1 MRALLAFTSALSIG
15 LALAATPSVA
25 QAGQY
30 VVHVHGRGQ
39 SGWGDNPMYSQPGWQ
54 TVGVSYNATTATL
67 AQANA
72 QLRPQLAQF
81 CSGSNSCIIVAYSN
95 GALQL
100 GYTQANYP
108 SVLANA
114 LYVEAGGAASGG
126 TELLN
131 SWTST
136 VGSWLGATYPNG
148 VDATLT
154 VSGARNA
161 YNHSLSAGI
170 NTYHLGGN
178 TGPGNAIWW
187 ATSGFISGD
196 DDSVVPFHSAF
207 GCSSS
212 GSQTQNCSK
221 FSGHALDV
229 WANVSGNSRN
239 CPNGVCGG
247 VDHFGIDDRAAY
259 WY

>member
-1 MRALLAFTSALSIG
+1 MRARLSSLFG
-15 LALAATPSVA
+15 VLAALPLLLC
-25 QAGQY
+25 AGESDAAQY
-30 VVHVHGRGQ
+30 VVHIHGRG
-39 SGWGDNPMYSQPGWQ
+39 SSNWGNGPMYVQAGWQ
-54 TVGVSYNATTATL
+54 GVGVNYNATTSTL

-72 QLRPQLAQF
+72 QLRPQLAQY
-81 CSGSNSCIIVAYSN
+81 CSGANSCIIVAYSN

-114 LYVEAGGAASGG
+114 IYAEAGGSAAGG

-136 VGSWLGATYPNG
+136 VGSWLGQTWPNG

-161 YNHSLSAGI
+161 YNHSLSAGF

-178 TGPGNAIWW
+178 TGPGNGLWW
-187 ATSGFISGD
+187 VTSGFISGN

-207 GCSSS
+207 GCSGS
-212 GSQTQNCSK
+212 GSQKETCGK

-229 WANVSGNSRN
+229 WANVSGNSKN
-239 CPNGVCGG
+239 CPNGVCKG
-247 VDHFGIDDRAAY
+247 VEHGDIDDRAAY

>member
-1 MRALLAFTSALSIG
+1 MRNLLALTSALSIG
-15 LALAATPSVA
+15 LALAVTPSVSSA
-25 QAGQY
+25 AQY

-39 SGWGDNPMYSQPGWQ
+39 NGWGDNPMFGQTGWQ
-54 TVGVSYNATTATL
+54 TVSVTYNSTTATL

-72 QLRPQLAQF
+72 QLRPQLASF
-81 CSGSNSCIIVAYSN
+81 CTGVNKCIIVAYSN

-100 GYTQANYP
+100 GYTQANFP
-108 SVLANA
+108 SVIANA
-114 LYVEAGGAASGG
+114 LYIEAGGAASGG

-131 SWTST
+131 NWTSE
-136 VGSWLGATYPNG
+136 VGSWLGQTYPDG
-148 VDATLT
+148 VDKTLT

-161 YNHSLSAGI
+161 YNHSLSAGLT
-170 NTYHLGGN
+170 TYHLGGN
-178 TGPGNAIWW
+178 TGPGNGLWW
-187 ATSGFISGD
+187 VTSGFISGD
-196 DDSVVPFHSAF
+196 DDSVVPFASAF

-212 GSQTQNCSK
+212 GSQTENCTK
-221 FSGHALDV
+221 FTGHRTDTF
-229 WANVSGNSRN
+229 ANVSGNSWN